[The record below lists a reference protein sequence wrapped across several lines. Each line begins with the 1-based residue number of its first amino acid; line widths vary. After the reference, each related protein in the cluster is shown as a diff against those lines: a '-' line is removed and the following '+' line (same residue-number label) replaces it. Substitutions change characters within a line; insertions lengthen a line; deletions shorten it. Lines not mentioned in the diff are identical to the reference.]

1 MAVDQPAAQQVQQ
14 QPDVQTLEPTS
25 RAQQRPD
32 WAFHKGRLMWGD
44 LKPFES
50 IKVRSHRVAV
60 IGPWHSLATG
70 PQCWH
75 QSFEAAALL
84 LGVTYSRMAS
94 VSCHAAH
101 GVHLTVALTYI
112 LIVLLSDTLAMQ
124 SWH

>member
-32 WAFHKGRLMWGD
+32 WPFHKGRLMCGD

-50 IKVRSHRVAV
+50 IKVCLHRVAV
-60 IGPWHSLATG
+60 IGPWHSLATV

-75 QSFEAAALL
+75 QSFEAAASL
-84 LGVTYSRMAS
+84 LGGTYSRMAS
-94 VSCHAAH
+94 VSRHAVH
-101 GVHLTVALTYI
+101 GVHLTVASIYI
-112 LIVLLSDTLAMQ
+112 VVVLHVAVE
-124 SWH
+124 